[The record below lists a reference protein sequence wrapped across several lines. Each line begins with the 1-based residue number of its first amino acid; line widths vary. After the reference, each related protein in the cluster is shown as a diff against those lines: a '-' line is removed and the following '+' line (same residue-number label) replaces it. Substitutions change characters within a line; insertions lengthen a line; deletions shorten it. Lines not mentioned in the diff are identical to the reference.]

1 MRRIGGLSREGRR
14 RVELAVE
21 AMASRTVSI
30 LEIGETTTVPI
41 RARAYWNDT
50 GIAVRIGEHYR
61 LRAEG
66 SWRDFLITSGP
77 DGYETPWYSLGQ
89 RLASPLRRVPNAR
102 WFALIGAVRGAERRP
117 FVIGRETETVIPAA
131 GTLKC
136 FANDVPGFYWNNC
149 GAIYLSI
156 ERLS

>member
-1 MRRIGGLSREGRR
+1 
-14 RVELAVE
+14 
-21 AMASRTVSI
+21 MASRTVSI

-77 DGYETPWYSLGQ
+77 DGYETPSYSLGQ
-89 RLASPLRRVPNAR
+89 RLASSPATRPERALVRPYRSRSGSGAQAVRDWAGDRNGDPRGRHPQVLRKRRPRFLLEQLRRHLPFDRTAVLTPDPAKAR
-102 WFALIGAVRGAERRP
+102 VASAQRRP
-117 FVIGRETETVIPAA
+117 AT
-131 GTLKC
+131 
-136 FANDVPGFYWNNC
+136 
-149 GAIYLSI
+149 
-156 ERLS
+156 

>member
-1 MRRIGGLSREGRR
+1 
-14 RVELAVE
+14 
-21 AMASRTVSI
+21 MASRTVSI

-102 WFALIGAVRGAERRP
+102 WFAPYRSRSGRGGQAVRDWAGDRNGDPRGRHPQVLRKRRP
-117 FVIGRETETVIPAA
+117 RFLLEQLRRHLPFDRTAALTPDPAKA
-131 GTLKC
+131 RVASAQRRSAT
-136 FANDVPGFYWNNC
+136 
-149 GAIYLSI
+149 
-156 ERLS
+156 

>member
-1 MRRIGGLSREGRR
+1 
-14 RVELAVE
+14 
-21 AMASRTVSI
+21 MASRTVSI

-102 WFALIGAVRGAERRP
+102 WFALSAHDFISVVVCVGIG
-117 FVIGRETETVIPAA
+117 GRLLNLVMWSMSAR
-131 GTLKC
+131 
-136 FANDVPGFYWNNC
+136 
-149 GAIYLSI
+149 S
-156 ERLS
+156 R